1 MEMEKKAKKKKREI
15 TEQETALYAELFF
28 LAHIQLAA
36 VQRRLGAGQNT
47 FQRWRFRGRHRKIQ
61 RRLNAMFELKGGE
74 REAAEKGIEEDFE
87 FMRSGKK
94 GWSYISVGE
103 IEYLEGLLKG
113 I

>member
-1 MEMEKKAKKKKREI
+1 MKKREI
-15 TEQETALYAELFF
+15 TEQETALYAEIFF

-36 VQRRLGAGQNT
+36 VQRRLGPGENAI
-47 FQRWRFRGRHRKIQ
+47 QRWRFRRRHRKVQ
-61 RRLNAMFELKGGE
+61 RLLNSMLEIKGGE
-74 REAAEKGIEEDFE
+74 RDAAEKSIEEDFE

-113 I
+113 V

>member
-1 MEMEKKAKKKKREI
+1 
-15 TEQETALYAELFF
+15 
-28 LAHIQLAA
+28 
-36 VQRRLGAGQNT
+36 
-47 FQRWRFRGRHRKIQ
+47 
-61 RRLNAMFELKGGE
+61 MFELKGGE

>member
-1 MEMEKKAKKKKREI
+1 MKKREI
-15 TEQETALYAELFF
+15 TEAETALYAEVF
-28 LAHIQLAA
+28 LLGHIQLAA
-36 VQRRLGAGQNT
+36 VQKRLGPGQNAI
-47 FQRWRFRGRHRKIQ
+47 QRWRFRRRHRKIQ
-61 RRLNAMFELKGGE
+61 RLLNSMFELKGGS
-74 REAAEKGIEEDFE
+74 REDAEKSIEQDFE

>member
-1 MEMEKKAKKKKREI
+1 MDQERKTEKKKREI

-36 VQRRLGAGQNT
+36 VQRRLGAGQNA

-61 RRLNAMFELKGGE
+61 RRLDAMLVLKGGD
-74 REAAEKGIEEDFE
+74 RDAAQKSIEEDFE
-87 FMRSGKK
+87 FVRSGKK

>member
-1 MEMEKKAKKKKREI
+1 MKKREI
-15 TEQETALYAELFF
+15 TEQETGLYAQLFL

-36 VQRRLGAGQNT
+36 VQKRLGAGQNAI
-47 FQRWRFRGRHRKIQ
+47 QRWRFRVRHRKIQ
-61 RRLNAMFELKGGE
+61 RLLNSMLQLKGGS
-74 REAAEKGIEEDFE
+74 REDAEKSVEQDFE